1 MCSKFNCATPEKDNC
16 NCGRC
21 LQRNRSIMLRRFVM
35 FSGTSPTLINFK
47 NDDIRCDSVFC
58 AALEAQ
64 YCL

>member
-1 MCSKFNCATPEKDNC
+1 MCSKFNCVTPDKDNC

-47 NDDIRCDSVFC
+47 NEDIRCDSVLC
-58 AALEAQ
+58 AALFV
-64 YCL
+64 